1 MENPYMTIITLP
13 KDLIVRPA
21 TRDDAQAISDINAS
35 YELAAFGSTESTVSD
50 VFEFWD
56 AEQVDLATNTCA
68 ITTRSGELI
77 GYTGVA
83 ERRRIVLDVHTTIH
97 PAYQDSAIASY
108 LLQFAGRRAHA
119 LCEATVTLPHSL
131 HAWSFTSTTRQL
143 LERHGYAVEHS
154 DYRMEIRFDVV
165 PVAPEPLQNI
175 TIRLFIPGKEERAVY
190 DVIAEAFPDIDGK
203 PYRLY
208 DEWYENVFKKNSSF
222 EPSMLY
228 VAVVQDQVVA
238 TTLCRIYPEENGGYI
253 WQVAVRRAW
262 RKHGIAL
269 QLLHTAFSE
278 YYRRGIRHVQLDVN
292 SQNETG
298 AQELYARAGM
308 HRRSQVDSMMKTF

>member
-1 MENPYMTIITLP
+1 MTNIIL
-13 KDLIVRPA
+13 LGGVIICPA
-21 TRDDAQAISDINAS
+21 TRDDAQAISDINAG

-56 AEQVDLATNTCA
+56 SEQVDLATNTCV
-68 ITTRSGELI
+68 ITTQNGELI

-83 ERRRIVLDVHTTIH
+83 AEHHRIVLDVHTVVH
-97 PAYQDSAIASY
+97 PSYQELPIASY
-108 LLQFAGRRAHA
+108 LLQFAEQRAHA
-119 LCEATVTLPHSL
+119 LCEDTPTLPHSL
-131 HAWSFTSTTRQL
+131 HAWSFTATTREL
-143 LERHGYAVEHS
+143 LEKHGYVIEHS
-154 DYRMEIRFDVV
+154 DYRMEIRSGE
-165 PVAPEPLQNI
+165 APIAPTPLQDI
-175 TIRLFIPGKEERAVY
+175 TIRPFIPGKEERAVY

-203 PYRLY
+203 LYSSY
-208 DEWYENVFKKNSSF
+208 DEWYEKVFKKNSSF

-228 VAVVQDQVVA
+228 VAVTQGQVVG
-238 TTLCRIYPEENGGYI
+238 TTLCRIYPEEQGGHI

-278 YYRRGIRHVQLDVN
+278 YYQRGIRYVQLDVN
-292 SQNETG
+292 SQNAMG

-308 HRRSQVDSMMKTF
+308 HKRSQVDSMLKTF